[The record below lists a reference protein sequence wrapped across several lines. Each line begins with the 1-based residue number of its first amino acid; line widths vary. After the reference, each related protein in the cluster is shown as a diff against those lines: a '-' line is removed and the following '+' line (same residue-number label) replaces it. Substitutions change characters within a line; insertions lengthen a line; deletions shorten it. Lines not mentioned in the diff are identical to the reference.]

1 MKQKK
6 KLKKNCELIH
16 EREREIGVE
25 GLLGIFIFVFI
36 MQVKEQLFFILKN
49 CYSQEMTIT
58 CNKNT
63 TK

>member
-1 MKQKK
+1 M
-6 KLKKNCELIH
+6 
-16 EREREIGVE
+16 REREIGVE

>member
-36 MQVKEQLFFILKN
+36 MQVKE
-49 CYSQEMTIT
+49 
-58 CNKNT
+58 
-63 TK
+63 